1 MNTAPAP
8 EPNQDPAGEETPRG
22 PWPSRLINSLAGR
35 LLGLTI
41 LVVLLAEI
49 LVFAPSLARFHAD
62 WLRERANLAYVSA
75 LATRD
80 SGAAPALERR
90 LLAAAQAQYV
100 TLEDQD
106 GAILRLGATP
116 PPANLRQLD
125 FTEVTGI
132 GGWVWAM
139 QTLWAPP
146 GRNLE
151 VIVTPARGSG
161 DRVTLVLPEAPLQ
174 RATRAYA
181 LELAGVSTLVS
192 VLAGALVYGVLI
204 YAFVRP
210 MRRLTRNIER
220 FRRRPS
226 DATRFM
232 PISRRRD
239 EIGRA
244 ERAIRV
250 MQAEIQS
257 SLRQRERLAEMGGAM
272 ARVAHDLRNM
282 LATAQ
287 LVTQR
292 IASSTDP
299 EVRAAAPR
307 LERSIGRA
315 AGLAASALRYGK
327 AEETP
332 QVFRAVSLE
341 AAANEAFAE
350 ALAGF
355 SEVKGQLGPGA
366 HAQVIADPDH
376 LHRLL
381 VNLIRNAAQ
390 AVRTASAHD
399 PDHPRRITVSSQP
412 SGAKVAIRIAD
423 TGCGV
428 PAHAVKHLF
437 EPFVSGRGG
446 EGSGLGLAIARELAR
461 AQGGELELITTGP
474 QGATFQLTLPAA

>member
-1 MNTAPAP
+1 MMPKP
-8 EPNQDPAGEETPRG
+8 EELAQQDGADEDTVRG
-22 PWPSRLINSLAGR
+22 PWHARLANSLAGR
-35 LLGLTI
+35 LLGLTV

-62 WLRERANLAYVSA
+62 WLRERANLSYVSA

-80 SGAAPALERR
+80 SGAGPALERR
-90 LLAAAQAQYV
+90 LLAAAQAQRI
-100 TLEDQD
+100 TLMSAD
-106 GAILRLGATP
+106 GETLTLGAATVP
-116 PPANLRQLD
+116 EERRRLD
-125 FTEVTGI
+125 FTSITGF
-132 GGWVWAM
+132 GSWLWAM
-139 QTLWAPP
+139 DTLWAPA
-146 GRNLE
+146 GRTLE
-151 VIVTPARGSG
+151 VTVRPRRASG
-161 DRVTLVLPEAPLQ
+161 DEVVMVLQEGPLQ
-174 RATRAYA
+174 RATQAYA

-192 VLAGALVYGVLI
+192 FVAGALVYGVLI
-204 YAFVRP
+204 FAFVRP
-210 MRRLTRNIER
+210 MRRLTRNVER
-220 FRRRPS
+220 FRRRPA
-226 DATRFM
+226 DATRVM

-244 ERAIRV
+244 ERTIRA
-250 MQAEIQS
+250 MQADIQA

-292 IASSTDP
+292 IASSSDP

-341 AAANEAFAE
+341 TAAQEAFAE

-355 SEVKGQLGPGA
+355 AEVKGQLGPGA

-399 PDHPRRITVSSQP
+399 PDHPRRVTITAQP
-412 SGAKVAIRIAD
+412 SGAKVAITVTD
-423 TGCGV
+423 TGCGI
-428 PAHAVKHLF
+428 PAKAQERLF
-437 EPFVSGRGG
+437 EPFASGRSG

-461 AQGGELELITTGP
+461 AQGGDLALISTGP
-474 QGATFQLTLPAA
+474 EGTQFQLILPAA

>member
-1 MNTAPAP
+1 MTPSTSP
-8 EPNQDPAGEETPRG
+8 DQQEPTSEEVSRG
-22 PWPSRLINSLAGR
+22 PWQSRLANSLAGR

-90 LLAAAQAQYV
+90 LLAAAQAQRI
-100 TLEDQD
+100 TLEDD
-106 GAILRLGATP
+106 NGTALTLGAQVAP
-116 PPANLRQLD
+116 EGLRRLD
-125 FTEVTGI
+125 FTEVTGF
-132 GGWVWAM
+132 GGWLWAM
-139 QTLWAPP
+139 ETLWAPQ
-146 GRNLE
+146 GRTLE
-151 VIVTPARGSG
+151 VIVRPNRGSG
-161 DRVTLVLPEAPLQ
+161 DRVTLVLLEAPLQ
-174 RATRAYA
+174 RATQVYA

-192 VLAGALVYGVLI
+192 FLAGALVYGVLI
-204 YAFVRP
+204 FAFVRP
-210 MRRLTRNIER
+210 MRRLTRNVER

-226 DATRFM
+226 DATRFL

-244 ERAIRV
+244 ERAIRA
-250 MQAEIQS
+250 MQSDIQT

-292 IASSTDP
+292 IASSSDP

-355 SEVKGQLGPGA
+355 TEVKGQLGPGA

-376 LHRLL
+376 LHRLF

-399 PDHPRRITVSSQP
+399 PDHPRRVTISAQP

-423 TGCGV
+423 TGCGI
-428 PAHAVKHLF
+428 PAKAVERLF

-446 EGSGLGLAIARELAR
+446 ESSGLGLAIARELAR

-474 QGATFQLTLPAA
+474 QGTTFQLTLPAA